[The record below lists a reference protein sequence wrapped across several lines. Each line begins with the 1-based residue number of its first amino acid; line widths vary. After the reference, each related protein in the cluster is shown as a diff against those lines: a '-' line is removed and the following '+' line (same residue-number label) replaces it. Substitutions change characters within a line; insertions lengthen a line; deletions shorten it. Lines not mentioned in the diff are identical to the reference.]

1 MPRAFRRNACADR
14 PKVRHV
20 AVRRRGSPQRLL
32 PVAAVVLAGLT
43 GCGGSTTTSSTN
55 AVAPHWIDWG
65 VFLPDD
71 AAESSNM
78 WTVTQMAGSQPRYV
92 MRFAAL
98 EDRTPIPE
106 LNVIT
111 GIGAQPILTLEPW
124 QPGGGVDQPA
134 YALSRIAAGDFDA
147 ALDTWARNLAAW
159 GQPIVLRFGHEMN
172 SDHYPWSVGVNG
184 NSAADFIAAWHHVRD
199 RFSLGGAHNVSFMW
213 CPDSPGD
220 GSADVAAAFPGT
232 DAVDLLCLDGYNW
245 GDGQGHTW
253 KTPED
258 IFARGLDQ
266 VRALDARHPIV
277 IAETASVEGPRS
289 GADKAD
295 WIHQL
300 FNYLARQDRVAVV
313 VWFQMDKE
321 RDWRFNSS
329 GQAQAAFKDAIA
341 GRRKS

>member
-1 MPRAFRRNACADR
+1 VCRAVIGRARY
-14 PKVRHV
+14 
-20 AVRRRGSPQRLL
+20 LL
-32 PVAAVVLAGLT
+32 LVAALVLAGLT
-43 GCGGSTTTSSTN
+43 GCGANSASQSAN

-71 AAESSNM
+71 GADSSSL
-78 WTVTQMAGSQPRYV
+78 WTVTQMAGSQPRYM

-98 EDRTPIPE
+98 DDRTPIPE

-111 GIGAQPILTLEPW
+111 GVGAQPILTLEPW

-134 YALSRIAAGDFDA
+134 YAMSRIAAGDFDA
-147 ALDTWARNLAAW
+147 QLDTWARNLAAW

-184 NSAADFIAAWHHVRD
+184 NSASDFIAAWNHVRD
-199 RFSLGGAHNVSFMW
+199 RFSVGGARNVSFMW
-213 CPDSPGD
+213 CPDSPED
-220 GSADVAAAFPGT
+220 GSSDVAAAFPGT
-232 DAVDLLCLDGYNW
+232 NAVDMLCLDGYNW

-253 KTPED
+253 KSPED

-266 VRALDARHPIV
+266 VRALDHQHPIV

-289 GADKAD
+289 GTDKAD
-295 WIHQL
+295 WIHGL
-300 FNYLARQDRVAVV
+300 FNYLARQDQVSAV

-321 RDWRFNSS
+321 RDWRLNSS
-329 GQAQAAFKDAIA
+329 GQAQSAFKDAIA
-341 GRRKS
+341 ERRRS